1 MHGHFKSFIMGFI
14 ETQSSDPL
22 DLTYKSNFQI
32 LYSVTFSWLEQQ
44 HYQKDFTDLRDFQFF
59 IKTKDILGGS
69 QPIDLLKSPP
79 EKRHELTSSMSLQV
93 LTSLLSLSDFAV
105 LVTTHYR

>member
-1 MHGHFKSFIMGFI
+1 MDIFKVLMGFI

-44 HYQKDFTDLRDFQFF
+44 HYQQRFHGFERF
-59 IKTKDILGGS
+59 
-69 QPIDLLKSPP
+69 PIFHQN
-79 EKRHELTSSMSLQV
+79 ERWELTGSMSLQV
-93 LTSLLSLSDFAV
+93 LTSLLSLSDFAA
-105 LVTTHYR
+105 LVTTYHR